1 MALSKSTFLVGSIIG
16 LLIGAVLGYT
26 LAFSRLDGLE
36 SRISMLKEQVTDLE
50 SQLVGNLT
58 LISQLQT
65 VVIAL
70 VQGTQT
76 SGQGTIS
83 GKVTIGPLCPVEPCP
98 DPIPDIYTSR
108 QLILQPLVLQP
119 DSGNPMYIQLNPD
132 GSFQATVNAGIYTV
146 NLTNCTFLG
155 CKYILPKIVAV
166 RPNETTTVNIDID
179 TGIR

>member
-36 SRISMLKEQVTDLE
+36 SQISMLKEQVTDLE

-98 DPIPDIYTSR
+98 DP
-108 QLILQPLVLQP
+108 
-119 DSGNPMYIQLNPD
+119 
-132 GSFQATVNAGIYTV
+132 
-146 NLTNCTFLG
+146 
-155 CKYILPKIVAV
+155 
-166 RPNETTTVNIDID
+166 
-179 TGIR
+179 